1 MEMEQVKVS
10 EIATEFHMQD
20 SIVISELKKIGVW
33 VPSPNTPVDH
43 DIADRIRRRLQV
55 MLDLDQQ
62 EEEKAKEQKE
72 KQKASPVKGR
82 KTIKQLGKP
91 RKRAKKVEEGE
102 KEEPVS
108 PLTTSLKPRKGKS
121 SYKKIESQEEEIP
134 QKTEVTIED
143 EPIIEKV
150 EAQIPADL
158 LEQALQQPRPANL
171 EKRVGKPLIR
181 PRRKEPPLEKKP
193 VAADPVKEAETPS
206 VPSKPEVPEPTAGK
220 TPEEVPVPAV
230 PEAGPPQTVTD
241 IREVTF
247 SERITVKELSE
258 KLGMKSSEIIKELFN
273 RGLMAT
279 INQTLE
285 ENIAQEIC
293 EAHGVLPSFV
303 TFEEAATEQEQTE
316 EKSEDLTPR
325 APVVTV
331 MGHVDHGKT
340 SILDAIR
347 DTQVAAGEA
356 GGITQH
362 IGAYKVEVKD
372 QEIVFIDTPGHEAFT
387 RMRARGAEVTDIVVL
402 VVAADDGVMPQ
413 TIEAIDHSRA
423 AKVPIIVAV
432 NKIDKSDSQPE
443 RVKQALSEL
452 ELIPEEWGGG
462 TVTVEVSATE
472 KTNLDLLLEMI
483 LLSAEILELKAN
495 ANRSA
500 SGVVLEARLDRGRG
514 AVSTVLVQNGTLEV
528 GNSFIAGSAYG
539 KIRAMIDD
547 RGQPVSEAGP
557 SSAVEILGLQG
568 LPQAGDSF
576 QVLAD
581 VSKARE
587 IGEYRIQQAR
597 QQELSRSSQVSLDD
611 LYTQMDT
618 GQLKELPIILKADA
632 QGSIEVT
639 QDTLEK
645 LSTEKVRINIIHK
658 GVGAISESDVLL
670 ASASNA
676 IVVGFNIRPERN
688 AQDTAD
694 HEKVDIRLY
703 TVIYEIAEEIKSAM
717 VGLLDPTIQEVDLG
731 RAEVRDTFRVPKF
744 GIIAGSYVQ
753 EGVIQRNSDARLLR
767 DNVVIYEGKIDS
779 LRRFKEDV
787 NEVKSGYECG
797 ISISNFNDIKVGDVI
812 DVFTREEGIPDLG
825 QTPG

>member
-10 EIATEFHMQD
+10 ELATEFHMKN

-33 VPSPNTPVDH
+33 VPSPDTPVDH

-55 MLDLDQQ
+55 MLELDQQ

-72 KQKASPVKGR
+72 KQKAAPVKGR

-108 PLTTSLKPRKGKS
+108 PLTTSLKPRKGKA
-121 SYKKIESQEEEIP
+121 SYQKVEPQEDEIP

-143 EPIIEKV
+143 EPIIERV
-150 EAQIPADL
+150 EAQIPAEL
-158 LEQALQQPRPANL
+158 LEQALQQPRPADL
-171 EKRVGKPLIR
+171 EKRAGKPLIR
-181 PRRKEPPLEKKP
+181 PRRKEPPPETKP
-193 VAADPVKEAETPS
+193 VAASPVKEVKAPS
-206 VPSKPEVPEPTAGK
+206 VPSKPEVPEPTVEK

-230 PEAGPPQTVTD
+230 PEAGQPQTVTD

-258 KLGMKSSEIIKELFN
+258 KLGLKSSEIIKELFN

-303 TFEEAATEQEQTE
+303 TFEEAATEQEQIE

-347 DTQVAAGEA
+347 DTQVASGEA

-362 IGAYKVEVKD
+362 IGAYKVEMKGQD
-372 QEIVFIDTPGHEAFT
+372 IVFIDTPGHEAFT

-432 NKIDKSDSQPE
+432 NKIDKPDSQPD
-443 RVKQALSEL
+443 RVKKALSDL
-452 ELIPEEWGGG
+452 ELIPEEWGGD

-495 ANRSA
+495 ENRSA

-514 AVSTVLVQNGTLEV
+514 AVSTVLVQNGTLKV
-528 GNSFIAGSAYG
+528 GDSFIAGSAYG

-547 RGQPVSEAGP
+547 RGQSVSEAGP

-581 VSKARE
+581 VAKARE
-587 IGEYRIQQAR
+587 IGEYRVQQAR

-611 LYTQMDT
+611 LYTQMDS
-618 GQLKELPIILKADA
+618 GELKELPIILKADA

-645 LSTEKVRINIIHK
+645 LSTEKVRINVIHK

-676 IVVGFNIRPERN
+676 IVVGFNVRPERT
-688 AQDTAD
+688 AQDAAE

-703 TVIYEIAEEIKSAM
+703 TVIYDIAEEIKSAM
-717 VGLLDPTIQEVDLG
+717 VGLLEPTFKEVDLG

-744 GIIAGSYVQ
+744 GTIAGSYVQ
-753 EGVIQRNSDARLLR
+753 EGVIQRNTDARLLR

-797 ISISNFNDIKVGDVI
+797 ISISNFNDIKVGDLI
-812 DVFTREEGIPDLG
+812 DVFTREEATPDLG
-825 QTPG
+825 QEPG